1 MSDQEINQIHIRPY
15 LHLLFYKTK
24 FGNRVITSVTP
35 FINIETVYLLESCV
49 RKAVTEE
56 LFLTYSIR
64 SFTQLRLLDL
74 VYNGISVPDLPPL
87 DPRKSETGLR
97 KTESFFL
104 IVNYHLNFVSA

>member
-15 LHLLFYKTK
+15 LDLYPHLPFYKTK

-35 FINIETVYLLESCV
+35 LINIETVYLLELCV

-56 LFLTYSIR
+56 LFLTYPIR

-74 VYNGISVPDLPPL
+74 VYNDISVPRLAT
-87 DPRKSETGLR
+87 S
-97 KTESFFL
+97 
-104 IVNYHLNFVSA
+104 